1 MFDASLVYRG
11 GGFGCEMNTSLEEE
25 AASLLYRVAC
35 DLETEV
41 KATGQPSRALDAL
54 ERWRRM
60 DAALSEYRDLQRTL
74 LGVSNNMHTL

>member
-1 MFDASLVYRG
+1 MFDASLVYRNT
-11 GGFGCEMNTSLEEE
+11 GFGCEMDTSLEEQ

-54 ERWRRM
+54 ERWRNM
-60 DAALSEYRDLQRTL
+60 DAALSEYRELQRKL
-74 LGVSNNMHTL
+74 LGKSSNMHAL